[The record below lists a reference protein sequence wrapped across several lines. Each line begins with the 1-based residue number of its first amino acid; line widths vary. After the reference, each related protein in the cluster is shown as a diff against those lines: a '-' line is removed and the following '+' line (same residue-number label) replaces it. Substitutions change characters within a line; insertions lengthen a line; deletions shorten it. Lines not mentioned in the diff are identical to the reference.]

1 MKKRTKSEVEQKQ
14 YAYSVFTIKAID
26 EEKREIEGWA
36 TTPTPDRVGDVVLP
50 MGAEFEL
57 PLPLLWQHRSSEPV
71 GHVVRAKPTKEGIP
85 VTVKV
90 FKALDDAPA
99 VLKERLELA
108 WHSVKMQ
115 LVRAFSIGFMPIK
128 WAFMDDSFGIEFQ
141 EWDWLELSLVTIPAN
156 QEATIDNIKSLDR
169 PLLRAAL
176 GAQQQGSVGLSTA
189 ATSPGASGFKSTS
202 KGNPKV
208 KTMAE
213 QLAAFNADRKA
224 AFDRMTAIMGKAA
237 EESRTLNEE
246 ESMEYE
252 ELKTK
257 VKAFDSHIKRLEDH
271 QQTMVESAV
280 AVPGAQQTPNLAAAD
295 PAAQASASRAGTG
308 VISVSRN
315 LPKGTAYTRYAI
327 ALALSKGQRY
337 EAIEIAKRWNDSTPE
352 VGLALKAAVDP
363 GTTLDATW
371 AAPLA
376 PLQTMASEFIDL
388 LRPATIIGR
397 IPGFRRVPFNISMP
411 RKTAGSSAGWVG
423 QGAPK
428 PVSELAFDTLTLGL
442 SKIAGIVVLTE
453 ELVRI
458 SNPAAEGVV
467 RQDMIDVISQFSD
480 QQFID
485 PTVAAVA
492 NVSPA
497 SVTNGVTPRVST
509 GSTVTAVTNDVE
521 FLMSAMAVANMD
533 WGTAVWV
540 MRPKTAIHLSMLRTS
555 QDVFAFPGINVN
567 GGTFFGLPVVVSNN
581 VPLSAITGDSSIIA
595 LVVAGDILLADDGQV
610 TLDVSTQASLQMNS
624 TPSAGAQSLVSLW
637 QNNLIGLKAERFINW
652 LKRRS
657 TAVGFISEVQY

>member
-1 MKKRTKSEVEQKQ
+1 MKRSTEELKTKQF
-14 YAYSVFTIKAID
+14 AYSLFTVKSID
-26 EEKREIEGWA
+26 EERREIEGWA
-36 TTPTPDRVGDVVLP
+36 TTPSPDRVGDVVLP
-50 MGAEFEL
+50 MGAQFEL
-57 PLPLLWQHRSSEPV
+57 PLPLLWQHRSFEPV
-71 GHVVRAKPTKEGIP
+71 GHVIKAKATKEGIP

-90 FKALDDAPA
+90 FKAPDDAPA
-99 VLKERLELA
+99 SLKERLELA
-108 WHSVKMQ
+108 WHSVKMK
-115 LVRAFSIGFMPIK
+115 LVRGFSIGFVPIK
-128 WAFMDDSFGIEFQ
+128 YAFMEDSNGIEFQ

-156 QEATIDNIKSLDR
+156 IEATIDNIKSVDR

-176 GAQQQGSVGLSTA
+176 GAQHRGSVVLSKP
-189 ATSPGASGFKSTS
+189 SPGAAGIQSTF
-202 KGNPKV
+202 GRANKV
-208 KTMAE
+208 KTIKE
-213 QLAAFNADRKA
+213 QLEAFNADRKA
-224 AFDRMTAIMGKAA
+224 ALDRMTAIMGKAA
-237 EESRTLNEE
+237 EESRTLDET
-246 ESMEYE
+246 ESAEYD
-252 ELKTK
+252 ELQSK
-257 VKAFDSHIKRLEDH
+257 VKALDSHISRLEAH
-271 QQTMVESAV
+271 EKQIATSSGMTP
-280 AVPGAQQTPNLAAAD
+280 VPGAATSSPGAAD
-295 PAAQASASRAGTG
+295 PAASASASRSGS
-308 VISVSRN
+308 ILSVSRN
-315 LPKGTAYTRYAI
+315 LPKGTAFTRYAI
-327 ALALSKGQRY
+327 ALAASKGQRY
-337 EAIEIAKRWNDSTPE
+337 EAIEIAKRWQDTTPE

-363 GTTLDATW
+363 GTSLDATW

-376 PLQTMASEFIDL
+376 PLTTMATEFIDL

-397 IPGFRRVPFNISMP
+397 MPGFRRVPFNISMP

-442 SKIAGIVVLTE
+442 SKIAGIVVLTS

-509 GSTVTAVTNDVE
+509 GATVAAVTNDVQ
-521 FLMSAMAVANMD
+521 AVMATLANSDMD
-533 WGTAVWV
+533 WTTAAWV
-540 MRPKTAIHLSMLRTS
+540 MRPATALHLSMLRTA
-555 QDVFAFPGINVN
+555 QDVFAFPGISIT
-567 GGTFFGLPVVVSNN
+567 GGVFFGLPVIVSNN

-595 LVVAGDILLADDGQV
+595 LVVAGDILLADDGAV
-610 TLDVSTQASLQMNS
+610 TLDVSTQASLQMA
-624 TPSAGAQSLVSLW
+624 TDPSAGAQALVSLW

-652 LKRRS
+652 QKRRT